1 MKTITVKDKP
11 LILKYTLRS
20 FFVFENLAGH
30 VFVFGKLLDEYLLF
44 YAFLLANNERF
55 DVSFDDFINEC
66 DNDPSLFSQFKEF
79 LLKEIELQAQ
89 ISGETE
95 DVKKKTK
102 QKP

>member
-11 LILKYTLRS
+11 LALKYTLRS
-20 FFVFENLAGH
+20 FFVFENLSGH
-30 VFVFGKLLDEYLLF
+30 VFAYGKLLDEYLLF
-44 YAFLLANNERF
+44 YAFLLANNEGF
-55 DVSFDDFINEC
+55 DVTFDDFINEC

-89 ISGETE
+89 VSGETN

-102 QKP
+102 KKP